1 MKRWGAVG
9 LALLSGV
16 LIPLGLAPFSWTL
29 AGLAAPACLFLALE
43 GASPRQALGLAYLS
57 GLGRYGLG
65 VSWVYVSIQQH
76 GGASPALAGALVA
89 LFVAFL
95 ALLPAAFG
103 ALYAALAPRE
113 ALGRGS
119 AFVLAWLGLEAFLG
133 VFLTGFPWLRL
144 GYTQEASALA
154 GYAPLLGVLGVSLV
168 TASQGVAIAQLLA
181 ALWRGP
187 RRAGQTLALLG
198 VGAGLWLGGAA
209 AQRAS
214 FTEPAGPA
222 LSVALVQGA
231 VPQQRKWDP
240 AARSEIIARY
250 ERLSAPHLGVDVL
263 FWPEAALPV
272 FAARAPGLLAR
283 LERSLAEGGSALV
296 LGIPD
301 LTPDPAAPDTLR
313 FLNTAQVLG
322 AGSGRYVKHH
332 LVPFGEYVPLE
343 GLLRGLITFLD
354 LPMSRALPGPAAQ
367 PALVAAGQ
375 RWATPICYEV
385 VFPSLVRSL
394 AREATLLATLSNDA
408 WFGDSLGPEQ
418 HHQMARFRARELG
431 RPMVRVTNDGV
442 TALINAKGEERVRL
456 PRFSPAVLTGEV
468 QPQQGLTPYARFG
481 DGPLWALALGLLGL
495 ALRGHRRDV

>member
-1 MKRWGAVG
+1 MKRWRAVG

-16 LIPLGLAPFSWTL
+16 LLPLGLAPFSWTV

-43 GASPRQALGLAYLS
+43 GAAPRRAFALAYGS
-57 GLGRYGLG
+57 GLTRYGVG

-95 ALLPAAFG
+95 ALLPAVFG
-103 ALYAALAPRE
+103 ALYAALAPRN

-154 GYAPLLGVLGVSLV
+154 GYAPLLGVLGVSVV
-168 TASQGVAIAQLLA
+168 TAAVGVGLALLLA
-181 ALWRGP
+181 ELTWGP
-187 RRAGQTLALLG
+187 RRAARLFLLLG
-198 VGAGLWLGGAA
+198 MGASLWLGGAA
-209 AQRAS
+209 AQRAA
-214 FTEPAGPA
+214 FTAPAGPA

-231 VPQQRKWDP
+231 VPQQLKWDP

-250 ERLSAPHLGVDVL
+250 ERLSAPHLGADVL

-283 LERSLAEGGSALV
+283 LEQTLGEKGSVLV

-301 LTPDPAAPDTLR
+301 LAPDPAAPDRLR
-313 FLNTAQVLG
+313 FLNTVQVLG
-322 AGSGRYVKHH
+322 AGSGRYVKQH

-343 GLLRGLITFLD
+343 GLLRGLIAFLD
-354 LPMSRALPGPAAQ
+354 LPMSRALPGPSAQLALAAG
-367 PALVAAGQ
+367 GQ

-385 VFPSLVRSL
+385 VFPSLVRRL
-394 AREATLLATLSNDA
+394 AREATVLATLSNDA

-442 TALINAKGEERVRL
+442 TALINAQGEETARL
-456 PRFSPAVLTGEV
+456 PRFSPAVLTGAVE
-468 QPQQGLTPYARFG
+468 PQRGLTPYARFG

>member
-1 MKRWGAVG
+1 V
-9 LALLSGV
+9 
-16 LIPLGLAPFSWTL
+16 
-29 AGLAAPACLFLALE
+29 
-43 GASPRQALGLAYLS
+43 
-57 GLGRYGLG
+57 
-65 VSWVYVSIQQH
+65 
-76 GGASPALAGALVA
+76 
-89 LFVAFL
+89 
-95 ALLPAAFG
+95 
-103 ALYAALAPRE
+103 
-113 ALGRGS
+113 
-119 AFVLAWLGLEAFLG
+119 
-133 VFLTGFPWLRL
+133 
-144 GYTQEASALA
+144 
-154 GYAPLLGVLGVSLV
+154 
-168 TASQGVAIAQLLA
+168 
-181 ALWRGP
+181 
-187 RRAGQTLALLG
+187 
-198 VGAGLWLGGAA
+198 
-209 AQRAS
+209 S

-231 VPQQRKWDP
+231 VPQQLKWDP

-250 ERLSAPHLGVDVL
+250 ERLSAPYLGVDVL

-272 FAARAPGLLAR
+272 FAARAPSLLKR
-283 LERSLAEGGSALV
+283 LERSLAEAGSALV

-343 GLLRGLITFLD
+343 GLLRGLIAFLD

-367 PALVAAGQ
+367 PALAAAGQ

-394 AREATLLATLSNDA
+394 ARDATVLATLSNDA

-442 TALINAKGEERVRL
+442 TALINAQGAETARL

>member
-16 LIPLGLAPFSWTL
+16 LIPLGVAPFSWTL

-103 ALYAALAPRE
+103 ALYAALAPRQ

-168 TASQGVAIAQLLA
+168 TSALGVAIAQLLA
-181 ALWRGP
+181 ALWCGP
-187 RRAGQTLALLG
+187 RRAGQVLALLG

-214 FTEPAGPA
+214 FTESAGPA

-240 AARSEIIARY
+240 AARGEIIARY
-250 ERLSAPHLGVDVL
+250 ERLSAPHLGADVL

-283 LERSLAEGGSALV
+283 LERSLAEAGSALV

-385 VFPSLVRSL
+385 VCPSLVRGL
-394 AREATLLATLSNDA
+394 ARDATVLATLSNDA

-442 TALINAKGEERVRL
+442 TALINAKGAETARL

-468 QPQQGLTPYARFG
+468 QPQRGLTPYARFG